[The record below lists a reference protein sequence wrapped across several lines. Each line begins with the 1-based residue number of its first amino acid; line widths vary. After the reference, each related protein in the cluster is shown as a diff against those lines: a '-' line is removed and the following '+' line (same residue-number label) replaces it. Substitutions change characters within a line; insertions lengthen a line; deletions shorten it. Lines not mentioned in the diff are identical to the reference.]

1 MSPYF
6 IIQAIIE
13 IKNCYFAGDANSMEP
28 VCSTYFVLDGT
39 VGHVFPPLLCNFDPV
54 TNFF

>member
-13 IKNCYFAGDANSMEP
+13 IKNCYFAGDTNSMEP
-28 VCSTYFVLDGT
+28 VCSTYFVADGT